1 MLQRALIFALTLTTA
16 GVWAPPEAARAP
28 SSQSQAPWQRTD
40 SRHFEIHYLPA
51 LARELDPDLERV
63 TQSAERAYD
72 RISGRLSFSFP
83 TRVPLVMF
91 APSGPLTREQVVTY
105 STSDEVAPQQPHRSR
120 IVLPLRE
127 GDTQLDALMVHELNT
142 SSCVK
147 SSCRTLRETAACR
160 AGCTKGSRAT

>member
-51 LARELDPDLERV
+51 LARDLERV

-72 RISGRLSFSFP
+72 RISGQLSFTFA

-120 IVLPLRE
+120 IVLADIHRGTVPRIR
-127 GDTQLDALMVHELNT
+127 ALHG
-142 SSCVK
+142 
-147 SSCRTLRETAACR
+147 RHDRR
-160 AGCTKGSRAT
+160 